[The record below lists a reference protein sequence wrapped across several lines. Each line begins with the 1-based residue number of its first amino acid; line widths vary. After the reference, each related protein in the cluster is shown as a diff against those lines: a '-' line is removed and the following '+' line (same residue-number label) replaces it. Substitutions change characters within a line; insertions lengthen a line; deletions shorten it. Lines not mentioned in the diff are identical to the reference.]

1 MKAGKI
7 GALAAAVASACCV
20 GPLLLAALG
29 LGSLGLGATLGR
41 YHWVLQGAAVVG
53 LTLAWYI
60 FLREKRRM
68 YALASEMR
76 NERTTRLA
84 LSTATVVVAAF
95 LGLNLYTV
103 ARASLSA
110 SPALEVA
117 QAGQKAAPSQE
128 AAGALVLLPV
138 VGMSCYT
145 CELSV
150 ESRLKGLPGVLE
162 AKASAPDKSVTVR
175 YDPRRVTL
183 PQMVQAIGA
192 AGYQARLPQDNGRP
206 QG

>member
-7 GALAAAVASACCV
+7 GALAAALASACCV

-53 LTLAWYI
+53 LSLAWYV

-76 NERTTRLA
+76 NERTTRLM
-84 LSTATVVVAAF
+84 LSAATVAVVAF

-103 ARASLSA
+103 ARASLST
-110 SPALEVA
+110 PTVLEEA
-117 QAGQKAAPSQE
+117 RAGQKAVPNQA
-128 AAGALVLLPV
+128 AAGALIRLPV
-138 VGMSCYT
+138 EGMSCYT

-150 ESRLKGLPGVLE
+150 ESKLKGLSGVLE
-162 AKASAPDKSVTVR
+162 ARAS
-175 YDPRRVTL
+175 
-183 PQMVQAIGA
+183 
-192 AGYQARLPQDNGRP
+192 
-206 QG
+206 